1 MFSISSNAFM
11 PNTRHHLRLSGNQ
24 RGLLI
29 CAGPG
34 ILVGET
40 RYFAAFHDEDI
51 VVPKSQVGINSDAR
65 GCDFLKALSLYLSSD
80 FAFYHQFYL
89 SPQYGIKRDV
99 ATLDALRA
107 LPVPFADFTPT
118 LLKPWVEL
126 HSQLIKT
133 SPIHTREARKESNKG
148 QKSLFDSE
156 RSEQD
161 HLLKKLNEMV
171 YEALGLDEREQALVH
186 DLVHVNLELN
196 DGKVGQ
202 PAVRIPKVDELRAY
216 ASRLKK
222 DLDAFVEGELDK
234 RHQVGIIYDKAS
246 ASGMIQVDLIKD
258 PVAAKE
264 RIVLAADNPTAKQL
278 EKTRQRLRKQHRQW
292 IYFDRN
298 LRIYEGT
305 KTFILKPLQRF
316 QWTESQAMQDATEI
330 IAETLQLGGD
340 GT

>member
-1 MFSISSNAFM
+1 MSAARNWAVYSS
-11 PNTRHHLRLSGNQ
+11 TD
-24 RGLLI
+24 LLI
-29 CAGPG
+29 PQRQIG
-34 ILVGET
+34 IVSLTG
-40 RYFAAFHDEDI
+40 DD
-51 VVPKSQVGINSDAR
+51 
-65 GCDFLKALSLYLSSD
+65 DFLKALSLYLSSD
-80 FAFYHQFYL
+80 FAFYHQFFTSTEL
-89 SPQYGIKRDV
+89 GVKRDR
-99 ATLDALRA
+99 ATLNALRA
-107 LPVPFADFTPT
+107 IPVPIADYTPNQ
-118 LLKPWVEL
+118 LKPWVDL
-126 HSQLIKT
+126 HSRLVKT
-133 SPIHTREARKESNKG
+133 SPIDVREIRKESSI
-148 QKSLFDSE
+148 QQILPFDAESVALVP
-156 RSEQD
+156 
-161 HLLKKLNEMV
+161 LLKELNELV
-171 YEALGLDEREQALVH
+171 SDALGLDERERSLVH
-186 DLVHVNLELN
+186 DLVHVKLELN

-202 PAVRIPKVDELRAY
+202 PAVRPPKVDELRAY